1 MAGAKSDP
9 VHTLA
14 TLAVS
19 MRTVQ
24 IALTLLYV
32 AEELGGWGPL
42 AAAYTGAPL
51 LVQLLVLVVG
61 GFGEALNMGI
71 YNTIGKD
78 GVYYGVKLGK
88 EIPWVHGFPFNVC
101 GHPQYVGCTLFLWA
115 ISFPVLLVGPA
126 SLAIV
131 PTGWT
136 FCYLFSG
143 IVESDGTKGA
153 VPRGGAKKSK

>member
-24 IALTLLYV
+24 ICLTLMYV
-32 AEELGGWGPL
+32 SEVLGGWGPL
-42 AAAYTGAPL
+42 AAAYTGAHPL
-51 LVQLLVLVVG
+51 LLLLVLAVG

-88 EIPWVHGFPFNVC
+88 KIPWVHGFPFNVC

-115 ISFPVLLVGPA
+115 LSAPVLLAGPA
-126 SLAIV
+126 YLAIV
-131 PTGWT
+131 PSGWT
-136 FCYLFSG
+136 LCYFFSG
-143 IVESDGTKGA
+143 LVESDGTKGA
-153 VPRGGAKKSK
+153 VPRGGSKKSK